1 MNVYSGQNIMSLLFP
16 MFYYTVTRVR
26 VCALH
31 NYHKLLTKT
40 LHNHCE
46 SSFIDRVKRISVA
59 SEVLCNSLLVKN
71 KFRVH
76 VEPRA
81 NLRLSEMLLGKFR
94 VAAAEAR
101 SFMRA
106 YL

>member
-1 MNVYSGQNIMSLLFP
+1 
-16 MFYYTVTRVR
+16 MFIIRARAYASCLSQAINESVTQ
-26 VCALH
+26 
-31 NYHKLLTKT
+31 
-40 LHNHCE
+40 
-46 SSFIDRVKRISVA
+46 SSWKFFIDRVKRISAA
-59 SEVLCNSLLVKN
+59 SEALCNSLLVKN

-76 VEPRA
+76 VEQPRA

-94 VAAAEAR
+94 VAATEAR